1 MATEL
6 VQGAGNEAG
15 RLQGTANANPDLF
28 TVIMRGTAGAGKKEE
43 DLEAATRVNEGP
55 QGEAGEEKFEI
66 GGGPELSD
74 DNEDFLNGGGGGD
87 NAANDQD
94 NGIIV
99 DVDNVLELVVVKR
112 HKDKEESER

>member
-1 MATEL
+1 MIT
-6 VQGAGNEAG
+6 
-15 RLQGTANANPDLF
+15 
-28 TVIMRGTAGAGKKEE
+28 RGTGPAGKKEE

-66 GGGPELSD
+66 GGNLDDSD
-74 DNEDFLNGGGGGD
+74 DNEDFLHGGGGKD
-87 NAANDQD
+87 NEANDQD

-99 DVDNVLELVVVKR
+99 DVEGVLELYVGKR